1 MTEIQQDKFF
11 RRQFKKSWLTQGLNG
26 VPLYLSTTA
35 ESGHRLKKYLGFD
48 YAPFLFYYKDN
59 YAEGS
64 YAAADFVKLWKIVRS
79 RIKRDKGY
87 LEKIRAKYD
96 KVFARYDFWL
106 KQIKNTKLADQSD
119 AWLKE
124 NLQQSGNCLV
134 DAMNLSHV
142 IEVISA
148 GLESDLK
155 ARLTARYQELKINKI
170 LASLSNVYKPSFI
183 NLEEKDLLRIKS
195 APLRSRP
202 ALLARHS
209 KKYYWFNTNYTGSKL
224 ADEQYFL
231 KRLKNL
237 TETSTP
243 VVADPAD
250 FIKLAEDQAIK
261 GMIKMIGL
269 TADWQDQRKV
279 NIFKAIYHAEILV
292 KEFSRRTGMPMADL
306 RYVAVKEML
315 GFTKIK
321 NFKKLSRELAARR
334 QGCFQW
340 MAVGREII
348 VAGALFRRL
357 EKNYHSIRTRVDSV
371 PLSIEGTT
379 ANSGRVVG
387 TVVVCKSIKDLTKV
401 RKGDILVTSMTR
413 PEYLAGIKKA
423 AALITDEGGIT
434 CHAAI
439 VSRELRLPCIIGT
452 KIATKALQ
460 TGDFVEVN
468 ANHGVVKLLKNSKQA

>member
-1 MTEIQQDKFF
+1 MTETQKDKFF
-11 RRQFKKSWLTQGLNG
+11 RQQFKKSWLTQGLNG

-64 YAAADFVKLWKIVRS
+64 YAADDFAKLWKIVRS
-79 RIKRDKGY
+79 QIKRDKGY
-87 LEKIRAKYD
+87 LKKIRTRYD
-96 KVFARYDFWL
+96 KVFARYDSWL
-106 KQIKNTKLADQSD
+106 EQIRDSKLADQPD

-124 NLQQSGNCLV
+124 NLQQVGHCLV

-142 IEVISA
+142 IEVISV

-155 ARLTARYQELKINKI
+155 EQLAARYQDVKINKI
-170 LASLSNVYKPSFI
+170 LASLSNIYKPSFI
-183 NLEEKDLLRIKS
+183 NLEEKDLFRIRS
-195 APLRSRP
+195 APLRSRS

-237 TETSTP
+237 TKAQAS
-243 VVADPAD
+243 VAADPAY
-250 FIKLAEDQAIK
+250 FIRLAKDQAIK
-261 GMIKMIGL
+261 EIIKMISL

-292 KEFSRRTGMPMADL
+292 KEFSHRSGIRLADL
-306 RYVAVKEML
+306 HYLAVKEIL
-315 GFTKIK
+315 NSIWIK
-321 NFKKLSRELAARR
+321 NFKQLSKELAARR

-340 MAVGREII
+340 MGVGREII
-348 VAGALFRRL
+348 AAGSLFKRL
-357 EKNYHSIRTRVDSV
+357 EKNYHSIRTRVDST

-379 ANSGRVVG
+379 ANSGRVIG
-387 TVVVCKSIKDLTKV
+387 TVVVCKSVKDLIKV
-401 RKGDILVTSMTR
+401 KKGDILVTSMTR
-413 PEYLAGIKKA
+413 PEYLSGIKKA
-423 AALITDEGGIT
+423 AALVTDEGGIT

-439 VSRELRLPCIIGT
+439 VSRELNLPCIIGT

-460 TGDFVEVN
+460 TGDLVEVN
-468 ANHGVVKLLKNSKQA
+468 ANHGVVKLLKNNK